1 MNPMAPSTPVPPSLD
16 TPAPAAPEQP
26 PERFT
31 IKAWLE
37 QDRSIKRGEI
47 CLAAMMKGWDP
58 QDGAETIELSKDELD
73 AALHEARHKFTEI
86 RGPHAINKTHLIA
99 DNTLLVCIVAKQP
112 TGAVIDRFMA
122 GLLDEGGQ
130 AKAQAQKQLFLD
142 CVMWPAPADRTALLE
157 RFPTLPYS
165 FGGQIFNR
173 ASGVKEEQEKKR

>member
-1 MNPMAPSTPVPPSLD
+1 MIADGWSE
-16 TPAPAAPEQP
+16 AQ
-26 PERFT
+26 
-31 IKAWLE
+31 
-37 QDRSIKRGEI
+37 KR
-47 CLAAMMKGWDP
+47 AY
-58 QDGAETIELSKDELD
+58 
-73 AALHEARHKFTEI
+73 
-86 RGPHAINKTHLIA
+86 LIA

-173 ASGVKEEQEKKR
+173 ASGVKEEQEKSARPARRHDDPRHRGHRRRAVSALLARAERERTGGAPSDGSPPGQGGDRAGQAR